1 MERIWS
7 QDIFRASDGI
17 NPIQISKKYPNPKTR
32 KIKSLMLRRVALSFL
47 EKKIFEKN
55 GARFILTNSQL
66 VKNQILSHYNIQENR
81 IHVIYNGVD
90 TDRFNPALKT
100 EFKQSIR
107 KKVCVERDEL
117 LVLFAGNDPR
127 QKGLDLL
134 LKAVSLTGSQNIKLM
149 VAGSFS
155 LAQLNKMTEVI
166 GNKSS
171 TIFLGFEPRLELFL
185 AAADLFILPTL
196 YDPFSNVCLEAM
208 ACGTP
213 VITTANNGASEIID
227 QGRTGFILKTSNPR
241 ELSTL
246 INKFDTEVDKI
257 QMSARA
263 HQKAKHFKISRHID
277 NLLNLYGKVIENK
290 ESAWK

>member
-1 MERIWS
+1 
-7 QDIFRASDGI
+7 
-17 NPIQISKKYPNPKTR
+17 
-32 KIKSLMLRRVALSFL
+32 
-47 EKKIFEKN
+47 
-55 GARFILTNSQL
+55 
-66 VKNQILSHYNIQENR
+66 
-81 IHVIYNGVD
+81 
-90 TDRFNPALKT
+90 
-100 EFKQSIR
+100 
-107 KKVCVERDEL
+107 
-117 LVLFAGNDPR
+117 
-127 QKGLDLL
+127 
-134 LKAVSLTGSQNIKLM
+134 
-149 VAGSFS
+149 
-155 LAQLNKMTEVI
+155 MTEVI